1 MKCLSPEH
9 NRMKRL
15 DVKKKVISC
24 ESLEIFNM
32 VLLQILKIKPL
43 QKNLIQIN

>member
-15 DVKKKVISC
+15 DVEKKVISC

-32 VLLQILKIKPL
+32 VLLQTLKIKPL
-43 QKNLIQIN
+43 QKNLMQIN